1 MGEIH
6 RDQYVSTVRANVP
19 LCSEHYRLVLQLPE
33 FPPTEPGQFIQI
45 SCRDLDV
52 DYGPEH
58 ELVEQDGRWS
68 NPIGMELQSP
78 LAILRRPFSL
88 AGRRDV
94 DGDDPPTQRR
104 TTAIHKIHEFV
115 KDDLEERWARLA
127 RAGRDVKPASEA
139 TKTLQSP
146 KQIVSADRVE
156 LDIIHRVV
164 GVGTDWM
171 SRLKVGDRVHIL
183 GPLGNR
189 FTLPAQELSPSPG
202 TPGEGQ
208 GGGRMSVA
216 TPTPTLPRSTGRGRE
231 SDATVASAEK
241 DQQSIL
247 VGGGVGIPPMLYL
260 AERLVG
266 RSAVAFCG
274 ALRRD
279 LLPLSIREGIRG
291 VGDSAPR
298 EDIVEFARHGVASVI
313 TTDDGSYGFQG
324 FVTQALEQYLDSRE
338 PAAVKPIIYTCGPE
352 PMMKRVADIA
362 HARGIECQIAV
373 ERAMACGMGTCQSCC
388 IKVRR
393 PPAASGGR
401 DWVYRLACTDGP
413 VFRGAELLW

>member
-52 DYGPEH
+52 EYGPEH
-58 ELVEQDGRWS
+58 EVVEQDGRW
-68 NPIGMELQSP
+68 PKATGVELQSP
-78 LAILRRPFSL
+78 LAVLRRPFSL
-88 AGRRDV
+88 ASRRDR
-94 DGDDPPTQRR
+94 DG
-104 TTAIHKIHEFV
+104 H
-115 KDDLEERWARLA
+115 
-127 RAGRDVKPASEA
+127 
-139 TKTLQSP
+139 
-146 KQIVSADRVE
+146 VE

-189 FTLPAQELSPSPG
+189 FTLPTQ
-202 TPGEGQ
+202 
-208 GGGRMSVA
+208 
-216 TPTPTLPRSTGRGRE
+216 
-231 SDATVASAEK
+231 
-241 DQQSIL
+241 DQQAIL

-260 AERLVG
+260 AERLAD

-279 LLPLSIREGIRG
+279 LLPLTIREGVRG
-291 VGDSAPR
+291 AGDSAPR

-313 TTDDGSYGFQG
+313 TTDDGSYGFRG
-324 FVTQALEQYLDSRE
+324 FVTQALEQYLDSRDSE
-338 PAAVKPIIYTCGPE
+338 AVKPILYTCGPE

-362 HARGIECQIAV
+362 QARGIECQIAV

-393 PPAASGGR
+393 PPAAASGGR

-413 VFRGAELLW
+413 VFRGADLLW

>member
-1 MGEIH
+1 MAEIH

-19 LCSEHYRLVLQLPE
+19 LCSEHYRLVLQLPD
-33 FPPTEPGQFIQI
+33 FPPTDPGQFIQI

-52 DYGPEH
+52 EYGPEH
-58 ELVEQDGRWS
+58 ELVEQDGRWPK
-68 NPIGMELQSP
+68 PIGMELQAP
-78 LAILRRPFSL
+78 LAMLRRPFSL
-88 AGRRDV
+88 AGRRDT
-94 DGDDPPTQRR
+94 GG
-104 TTAIHKIHEFV
+104 H
-115 KDDLEERWARLA
+115 
-127 RAGRDVKPASEA
+127 
-139 TKTLQSP
+139 
-146 KQIVSADRVE
+146 VE

-189 FTLPAQELSPSPG
+189 FPLPAS
-202 TPGEGQ
+202 
-208 GGGRMSVA
+208 
-216 TPTPTLPRSTGRGRE
+216 
-231 SDATVASAEK
+231 
-241 DQQSIL
+241 DQQAIL

-260 AERLVG
+260 AERLAD

-279 LLPLSIREGIRG
+279 LLPLTIREGIRG
-291 VGDSAPR
+291 AADSAPR

-313 TTDDGSYGFQG
+313 TTDDGSYGFRG
-324 FVTQALEQYLDSRE
+324 FVTQALEQYLDSLDSSAGN
-338 PAAVKPIIYTCGPE
+338 PVIYTCGPE

-362 HARGIECQIAV
+362 QARGIECQIAV

-393 PPAASGGR
+393 PPAAASGGR